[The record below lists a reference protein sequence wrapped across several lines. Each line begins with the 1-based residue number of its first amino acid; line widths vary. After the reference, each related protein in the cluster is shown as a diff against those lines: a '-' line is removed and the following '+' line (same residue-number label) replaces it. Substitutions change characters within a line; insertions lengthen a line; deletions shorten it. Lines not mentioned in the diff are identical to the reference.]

1 MESSNL
7 RLFSNIFP
15 WKGRWR
21 EGDQEFVSKIWD
33 DKALMV
39 LKVAARKK
47 ELELSPYQEELY
59 NCTIQCP
66 SLPNGERPWGWI
78 AAGVVACRCRNV
90 TCPRFYDCRRG
101 QGITEDERGIWTGGN
116 QDGLLDFGE
125 TWRENKEYV
134 AEARNTGM
142 IDLIKV
148 FGQGEYEAIS
158 QRPKNPVD
166 PNVASGYPDD
176 EEYE

>member
-33 DKALMV
+33 DKALML

-59 NCTIQCP
+59 SCTIQCP
-66 SLPNGERPWGWI
+66 SLPQGERPWGWI
-78 AAGVVACRCRNV
+78 TAGVVTCRCRN
-90 TCPRFYDCRRG
+90 TQCPRFYDCRKG
-101 QGITEDERGIWTGGN
+101 YDITEEEREIWAGGN
-116 QDGLLDFGE
+116 QEGLLDFEG
-125 TWRENKEYV
+125 TWRQNRQHV
-134 AEARNTGM
+134 AEPRNAGA

-148 FGQGEYEAIS
+148 FGQGEYESVS
-158 QRPKNPVD
+158 QRQRNPVD